1 MSASLVIFDSRAL
14 LPDAW
19 GNAAGTS
26 PIYAFNPT
34 LVDAGEGWL
43 MAYRV
48 VLADGMRR
56 IAHCR
61 LDRALSP
68 VPGTAVPFSDQIRFS
83 KREGLAPQA
92 SSWFADPRFYRLGGR
107 LYLHWNSGWH
117 EPRNHQF
124 VVELDPISLA
134 PVGPA
139 RELILSGERQPIE
152 KNWVLWGDGP
162 FRATYSPSPHRVLSL
177 SLDGEGDIACEP
189 LADHPWP
196 DRIYERRFGRLRG
209 GTPPQRHGDLYFA
222 LCHSMTGTPVPG
234 CDYHPAAYAF
244 SAEPPYEPR
253 LVPHRS
259 LPLPEP
265 PPRSL
270 PTLNRAVARVVYPN
284 GLVRNGDHWL
294 VSYGMNDERCAIA
307 PLSDAQLLGSLIPLN
322 PKTG

>member
-1 MSASLVIFDSRAL
+1 MSGSPVIFDSRVL

-19 GNAAGTS
+19 GKSAGAG

-43 MAYRV
+43 MAYRL
-48 VLADGMRR
+48 VLADGLRR
-56 IAHCR
+56 IALCR
-61 LDRALSP
+61 LGGDLEPQAGSAR
-68 VPGTAVPFSDQIRFS
+68 PFSDCVRFQNPTT
-83 KREGLAPQA
+83 LAPQA
-92 SSWFADPRFYRLGGR
+92 LTWFADPRLYRLAGR
-107 LYLHWNSGWH
+107 LWLHWNSGWH
-117 EPRNHQF
+117 EPSNHQF
-124 VVELDPISLA
+124 IVELDPSSLA
-134 PVGPA
+134 PVGSA
-139 RELILSGERQPIE
+139 RELILAGERQPIE

-177 SLDGEGDIACEP
+177 SLDGEGDIVCEP
-189 LADHPWP
+189 LADHPWH
-196 DRIYERRFGRLRG
+196 DRLYERRFGRLRG

-259 LPLPEP
+259 LPLPAP

-284 GLVRNGDHWL
+284 GLVRKGDHWL

-322 PKTG
+322 LKTV